1 MQLKAIKNIFHKEL
15 KGIYPKEEIDSFFYL
30 LIEHYLHLERFVLT
44 LQPNLVVTKGEEEP
58 LFKALAQ
65 LSNHRPVQ
73 YIIGSTTFMDM
84 NFMVNENVLIPRP
97 ETEELVRWIIDD
109 LNTKPKKDE
118 LKEIR
123 VLDIGTG
130 SGCIAIS
137 LAKHL
142 FKAKVVAV
150 DISRDALK
158 IAKKNALSNDANID
172 FEIMDILAIGT
183 SGGQYDVIVSNP
195 PYVRESERNV
205 MRENV
210 LDYEP
215 ATALFVPDEDPLVF
229 YRAIIQFSKNNL
241 VVKGRLFLEI
251 NHYLGEAIVTLLK
264 QHNFSEIELRKD
276 MFGNDRFIKCRY
288 GR

>member
-30 LIEHYLHLERFVLT
+30 LIEHFLHLERFVLT
-44 LQPNLVVTKGEEEP
+44 LQPNLVVTKDEEEP

-142 FKAKVVAV
+142 FQAKVVAV

-158 IAKKNALSNDANID
+158 IAKKNALSNNANID

-183 SGGQYDVIVSNP
+183 SGGHYDVIVSNP

-241 VVKGRLFLEI
+241 VVKGLLFLEI
-251 NHYLGEAIVTLLK
+251 NQYLGETIVTLLK